1 MVEGTRDFSP
11 LENKTSP
18 LLAKPAVCIS
28 LESGKRARSPP
39 PLAPRKLHDIVDEYV

>member
-28 LESGKRARSPP
+28 LESGKRARSGPAA
-39 PLAPRKLHDIVDEYV
+39 LGAKFRKYYPK